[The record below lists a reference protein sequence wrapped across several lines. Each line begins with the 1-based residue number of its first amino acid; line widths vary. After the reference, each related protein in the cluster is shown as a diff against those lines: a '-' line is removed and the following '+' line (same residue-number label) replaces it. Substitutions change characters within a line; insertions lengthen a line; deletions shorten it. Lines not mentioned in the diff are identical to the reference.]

1 MKKNSKGQWK
11 DRHCLLTSDTF
22 SAKTSKEDKENI
34 DIKLIADVAVIAA
47 GTLEIKMLNGDV
59 MLFQASEALINKW
72 CIAFTQR
79 VQHAMQAIS
88 VIDDASADK
97 VLMSGRLMKKSHNKY
112 QTQMQVCIVEYR

>member
-11 DRHCLLTSDTF
+11 DRYCLLTADTF
-22 SAKTSKEDKENI
+22 SARTSKEDKENI
-34 DIKLIADVAVIAA
+34 DIKLIAEVAVIAA
-47 GTLEIKMLNGDV
+47 GTLEIKMLNGEV
-59 MLFQASEALINKW
+59 MLFQASEVLINKW

-79 VQHAMQAIS
+79 VKHAMQAIS

-112 QTQMQVCIVEYR
+112 QTHMQV